1 MPSAKEILR
10 TTAADQI
17 DLGLVDLVTVE
28 NYNRLVG
35 AMLVASDNH
44 RLMMEDLGD
53 ERIHLWSWTPWVD
66 GQFGETGITRDE
78 VVARFAVQQWLTDAP
93 PIQREQE
100 FDISSVLSAD
110 EDWR

>member
-1 MPSAKEILR
+1 MPSAKEILHS
-10 TTAADQI
+10 TAADQI

-53 ERIHLWSWTPWVD
+53 DEIHAWSWTPWVD
-66 GQFGETGITRDE
+66 GRFGKTSVTRDE
-78 VVARFAVQQWLTDAP
+78 LVARLAVERWLTDAP
-93 PIQREQE
+93 PIQREPE
-100 FDISSVLSAD
+100 WDISTVLSAD

>member
-10 TTAADQI
+10 TTAADQAVVVL
-17 DLGLVDLVTVE
+17 DGDEVHQAEVD
-28 NYNRLVG
+28 LVG

-53 ERIHLWSWTPWVD
+53 DEIHAWSWTPWVD
-66 GQFGETGITRDE
+66 GRFGETGITRDE

-100 FDISSVLSAD
+100 YDISSVLSAD